1 MTGCWLSQ
9 LSGGAL
15 SDDERMRMADAARAG
30 RPVGQSTTRFFEAP
44 YELKTG
50 RPGDSVKGLEDRMC
64 VDRARYYD
72 RISRGVD
79 GIEEEAREFAEA
91 DPAAGGPVRRFPA
104 EIGNVLCFLSIFS
117 RRSAVSVVLRVLCPL
132 YSTTAA
138 TPARHKSGTAGVG
151 RRDPSTVLGVSAQPF
166 VLSHVLFP
174 FESRHRPFSRHGMCR
189 SCGSEPRAGRGRFR
203 IRWGSGS
210 GRHIPNELT
219 GPLLLR
225 CQR

>member
-1 MTGCWLSQ
+1 MV
-9 LSGGAL
+9 
-15 SDDERMRMADAARAG
+15 DAARAG

-72 RISRGVD
+72 RIGRGVD

-117 RRSAVSVVLRVLCPL
+117 RRSAVSAVLLVLCPL
-132 YSTTAA
+132 DGNTDII
-138 TPARHKSGTAGVG
+138 RDMW
-151 RRDPSTVLGVSAQPF
+151 RRP
-166 VLSHVLFP
+166 
-174 FESRHRPFSRHGMCR
+174 RRHGSASQ
-189 SCGSEPRAGRGRFR
+189 SCSIRG
-203 IRWGSGS
+203 
-210 GRHIPNELT
+210 T
-219 GPLLLR
+219 GCGGAASR
-225 CQR
+225 